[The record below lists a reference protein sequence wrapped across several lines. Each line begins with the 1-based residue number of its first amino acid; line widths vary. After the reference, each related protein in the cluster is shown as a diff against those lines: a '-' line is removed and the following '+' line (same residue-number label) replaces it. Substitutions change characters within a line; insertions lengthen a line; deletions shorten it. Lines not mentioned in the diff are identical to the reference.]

1 MLKEWL
7 GPLTN
12 KRKKLLYV
20 RRQSSQAT
28 PCLPPEHGYS
38 TIAPTQNNRNP
49 PAEAALAPSRPPSAA
64 AGRGAPPDLRP
75 PARHADIPA
84 VLIVALV
91 VLVAPRRDAGA
102 PSRGAHGEAASP
114 ARATLTSR
122 RRRRVTWPRRLPAR
136 RGPRAVTCAQCRA
149 GNAWGGGVRA
159 EAAYC
164 AHQI

>member
-38 TIAPTQNNRNP
+38 TIAPTQNNRSPPPRPPSLP
-49 PAEAALAPSRPPSAA
+49 PAPSAA

-102 PSRGAHGEAASP
+102 PSRGAHGEPAGP

-136 RGPRAVTCAQCRA
+136 RGPRAVTCAHCRA
-149 GNAWGGGVRA
+149 GNAWGRGARA

-164 AHQI
+164 ALQI